1 VNLIK
6 EKVDLARLNW
16 TKNVNHPDP
25 TKWAYG
31 VQEISY
37 PYLFPELRLHWA
49 RGEHANARRVPK
61 EDLILLRQRTK
72 VTHIVMPI
80 DNELHEIDQPD
91 HPHPIYRLVQV
102 MWIQPHF
109 EKAPDQNTV
118 FDFPLKV
125 EGGDVVSLNA
135 AQFVAKWGGLGGL
148 PALQAHI
155 AEALELFK
163 R

>member
-1 VNLIK
+1 M
-6 EKVDLARLNW
+6 DLSRLKW

-31 VQEISY
+31 VHEISY

-49 RGEHANARRVPK
+49 PNEHTNAKRVPK

-80 DNELHEIDQPD
+80 DDEVRDVGQAD

-102 MWIQPHF
+102 MWVKPDF

-118 FDFPLKV
+118 FDFLV
-125 EGGDVVSLNA
+125 RLEGGDVVSLNA
-135 AQFVAKWGGLGGL
+135 DQFGARWDSRGGL
-148 PALQAHI
+148 PALQNHI
-155 AEALELFK
+155 AETLGLF
-163 R
+163 RRIG